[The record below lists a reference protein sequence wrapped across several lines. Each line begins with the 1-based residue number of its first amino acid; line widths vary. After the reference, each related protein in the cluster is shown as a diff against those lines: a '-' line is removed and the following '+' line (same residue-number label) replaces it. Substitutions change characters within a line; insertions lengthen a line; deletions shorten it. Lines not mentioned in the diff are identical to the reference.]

1 MSWWSNLKAGI
12 SAVVKKNNNQ
22 EITGANLQNV
32 LITIVNSLGANATC
46 GGIAHPNTSPGTPD
60 GPVFWIASG
69 PGVYV
74 NFGNT
79 EIDNVGIFTWNGT
92 SWSFEELDFMKN
104 MQTDIANSVLQSVSF
119 DVTGNTA
126 TLTIKQKGY
135 DAITVSVPIATDSQ
149 SGFMTAEQAKYID
162 DLREDIPNLQ
172 NKLDAAH
179 GEVMFA
185 DLDKL
190 CTADDMLQ
198 GKPVCYT
205 VLDTLVTT
213 KGTVTLKVGVLW
225 VYSDNLRHIVMQV
238 LNTNFVLDDDG
249 TFSGHV
255 HNHDVHE
262 YSRTYAYSTA
272 AGTLHTWSKWQEVGG
287 KGIVDRITNVAL
299 AKQNKLVA
307 GDDATRLNGAKL
319 STKQIYKGTVIN
331 DADVVPTLAVGAY
344 CFNIATKTLYVGAQH
359 GYAVVTDTVPM
370 PDDFLFIDTASGTT
384 YRCDG
389 TTLHNIANIKT
400 INGQSLL
407 GKGNVQLTGAD
418 FLLEQDAELTINEA
432 VNNNTEALQNK
443 LDKASIAQTTGTAT
457 DKVMSQKSVTDAL
470 DFPRVT
476 LKVTFL
482 TEVIKGKQMND
493 GGNLVNNATHCTTC
507 HIPCEGAHKVE
518 LLSGDPKD
526 WNYIVA
532 FDKDNKVVGNA
543 VAYNNQKKYALTT
556 PATTTYVVAN
566 YLADTDNDRG
576 VWIDGVKVH
585 EPVPDDIEI
594 KHTGGDKEYY
604 LMSQKGVHDYV
615 NQRLMDSAQSHTS
628 FGSGFCYRLNARQ
641 IELLEASDVITLEI
655 CAQCNGGLNGYNN
668 TAAMGYFSIM
678 FGNNHG
684 ALTTSYDGKLS
695 YSSDQ
700 KKYGQGSGYTYVV
713 DGSVVT
719 CWDRFLVVINRKTG
733 VIRLYDKCSRLVAE
747 KQREEYKSDTW
758 LAGDDWLS
766 ITSRNVQ
773 DIWAIRIYDRD
784 VTILQYDNSFRVKDA
799 HMTEAI
805 LPFQHPNIA
814 KTIDVKDWQKE
825 KFDKATQDKDYGR
838 PYHFPGNYSYDPDDG
853 LLTGTNDTSDWAMI
867 GPGSYNAGNLYGIID
882 VDFEV
887 TGGKW
892 RVAKKTAIKVYAIT
906 KADGTDMGIEGIM
919 GSDRTELEA
928 GRYTMSYISFNDNA
942 FCDIAPGAKIKM
954 HSMHQHTLHCV
965 ANINP
970 RYYCNGQCRD
980 DARQEWWTPLDINN
994 HETPVVPTFTDAA
1007 WRSVPAPALLS
1018 QPSFN
1023 GQLKVDDSGKVYVGV
1038 CVGATRTWKQINNA

>member
-1 MSWWSNLKAGI
+1 MADKTTRI
-12 SAVVKKNNNQ
+12 SD
-22 EITGANLQNV
+22 LP
-32 LITIVNSLGANATC
+32 S
-46 GGIAHPNTSPGTPD
+46 
-60 GPVFWIASG
+60 SG
-69 PGVYV
+69 
-74 NFGNT
+74 
-79 EIDNVGIFTWNGT
+79 
-92 SWSFEELDFMKN
+92 S
-104 MQTDIANSVLQSVSF
+104 
-119 DVTGNTA
+119 NTA
-126 TLTIKQKGY
+126 GLYTIGVN
-135 DAITVSVPIATDSQ
+135 ASNESVKVPL
-149 SGFMTAEQAKYID
+149 G
-162 DLREDIPNLQ
+162 DIL
-172 NKLDAAH
+172 ASAH

-205 VLDTLVTT
+205 VLDTLVST

-225 VYSDNLRHIVMQV
+225 VYSDNLRHVVMQV

-249 TFSGHV
+249 TFTGRV

-299 AKQNKLVA
+299 AKQNKLTA
-307 GDDATRLNGAKL
+307 GDKATRIIDDNLA
-319 STKQIYKGTVIN
+319 TKQIYKGTVIN
-331 DADVVPTLAVGAY
+331 INAVPTLAVGAY
-344 CFNIATKTLYVGAQH
+344 CFNTATKKLYVGAQRDN
-359 GYAVVTDTVPM
+359 AVVTDTVPM
-370 PDDFLFIDTASGTT
+370 PDDFLFVDTASGTT

-389 TTLHNIANIKT
+389 TTLHNIDNIKT
-400 INGQSLL
+400 VNGQSLL

-418 FLLEQDAELTINEA
+418 FLLEQGAGLTINEA
-432 VNNNTEALQNK
+432 VNSNTEALQNK

-457 DKVMSQKSVTDAL
+457 DKVMSQKAVTDAL

-476 LKVTFL
+476 LKLPYL
-482 TEVIKGKQMND
+482 TEVIKGKRLWYDRKVHDYAKSMIS
-493 GGNLVNNATHCTTC
+493 C

-518 LLSGDPKD
+518 IIIGAPSSSTLVLA
-526 WNYIVA
+526 A
-532 FDKDNKVVGNA
+532 FYDADGKFLNTCTVYGGAKR
-543 VAYNNQKKYALTT
+543 TFT
-556 PATTTYVVAN
+556 SPATSAYLVAT
-566 YLADTDNDRG
+566 YLADTTEERG

-594 KHTGGDKEYY
+594 KHEGGDKEYY
-604 LMSQKGVHDYV
+604 LMSQKGVQDYI
-615 NQRLMDSAQSHTS
+615 NQRLMDSAQSHST

-668 TAAMGYFSIM
+668 TAAMAYFSIV
-678 FGNNHG
+678 FGNSHG

-700 KKYGQGSGYTYVV
+700 KKYGQGNGYTYVV
-713 DGSVVT
+713 DAAIPT
-719 CWDRFLVVINRKTG
+719 CWDRFLVVINRKAG
-733 VIRLYDKCSRLVAE
+733 VIRLYDKCSRKIIE
-747 KQREEYKSDTW
+747 CQRDAYKCDSW
-758 LAGDDWLS
+758 LQGDDWLAIMS
-766 ITSRNVQ
+766 GARDGYVA

-784 VTILQYDNSFRVKDA
+784 VTILQYDNNFRVKDA

-805 LPFQHPNIA
+805 LPFQRPLVA
-814 KTIDVKDWQKE
+814 KTIDVNDWVIE
-825 KFDKATQDKDYGR
+825 KFDKATAGSK
-838 PYHFPGNYSYDPDDG
+838 PYYFPGNYSYDPDDG
-853 LLTGTNDTSDWAMI
+853 LLTGTNDTTDWVTI
-867 GPGSYNAGNLYGIID
+867 GPGSSNAGNLYGIID

-892 RVAKKTAIKVYAIT
+892 RVAQKTAIKVYAIT

-928 GRYTMSYISFNDNA
+928 GRYTMSYISFNFNA

-970 RYYCNGQCRD
+970 RYYCNMQCWD

-994 HETPVVPTFTDAA
+994 HSTPVVPTFSDAA
-1007 WRSVPAPALLS
+1007 WRSVPAPSLLS

-1023 GQLKVDDSGKVYVGV
+1023 GQLKIDDSGKVYVGV
-1038 CVGATRTWKQINNA
+1038 VVGATRTWKQINNT

>member
-1 MSWWSNLKAGI
+1 MADKTIRI
-12 SAVVKKNNNQ
+12 S
-22 EITGANLQNV
+22 ELP
-32 LITIVNSLGANATC
+32 S
-46 GGIAHPNTSPGTPD
+46 
-60 GPVFWIASG
+60 SG
-69 PGVYV
+69 
-74 NFGNT
+74 
-79 EIDNVGIFTWNGT
+79 
-92 SWSFEELDFMKN
+92 S
-104 MQTDIANSVLQSVSF
+104 
-119 DVTGNTA
+119 NTA
-126 TLTIKQKGY
+126 GLYTIGVN
-135 DAITVSVPIATDSQ
+135 ASNESVKVPL
-149 SGFMTAEQAKYID
+149 G
-162 DLREDIPNLQ
+162 DIL
-172 NKLDAAH
+172 ASAH

-198 GKPVCYT
+198 GKPACYT

-225 VYSDNLRHIVMQV
+225 VYSDNLRHVVMQV

-249 TFSGHV
+249 TFTGKV

-299 AKQNKLVA
+299 AKQNKLTA

-319 STKQIYKGTVIN
+319 STKQIFTGSIDTTAGAVPMLLPVGGCIYNSADKKLYIGDSNSQPVEVAKPNDFLFFSNGKLYHYQFGNFGEVETGTTLVAGDGATRINASALSTKQIYRGTVIN
-331 DADVVPTLAVGAY
+331 INGVPMALAVGAY
-344 CFNIATKTLYVGAQH
+344 CFNTATKKLYVGAQH
-359 GYAVVTDTVPM
+359 DNAVVTDTVPM
-370 PDDFLFIDTASGTT
+370 PDDFLFIDTASGAT

-389 TTLHNIANIKT
+389 TTLHKLVNIKT

-418 FLLEQDAELTINEA
+418 MLLEQDAGLTINEA
-432 VNNNTEALQNK
+432 VNSNTGALQNK
-443 LDKASIAQTTGTAT
+443 LDKASVVQTPGQAT

-476 LKVTFL
+476 LKLPYL
-482 TEVIKGKQMND
+482 TEVIKGKKIN
-493 GGNLVNNATHCTTC
+493 GAGNLVNSPTHCTTC
-507 HIPCEGAHKVE
+507 HIPCEGVHKVE
-518 LLSGDPKD
+518 LLSGDTKD
-526 WNYIVA
+526 WCYIVA
-532 FDKDNKVVGNA
+532 FDKDNKVVANA
-543 VAYNNQKKYALTT
+543 VAYNNSKKYALTT
-556 PATTTYVVAN
+556 PATTTYVVAT
-566 YLADTDNDRG
+566 YLADTTNDRG

-585 EPVPDDIEI
+585 EPVPDDIEV
-594 KHTGGDKEYY
+594 KHTDGDKEYY

-615 NQRLMDSAQSHTS
+615 NQRLMDSAQSHSS
-628 FGSGFCYRLNARQ
+628 FSSGFCYRLNARQ

-655 CAQCNGGLNGYNN
+655 CAQQNGGLNGYNN
-668 TAAMGYFSIM
+668 TAAMSYFSIM
-678 FGNNHG
+678 FGNQHG
-684 ALTTSYDGKLS
+684 ALTTSFDGKLS

-700 KKYGQGSGYTYVV
+700 KKYPQGSGFTYAV
-713 DGSVVT
+713 DGAVLT
-719 CWDRFLVVINRKTG
+719 CWDRFIVVINRKTG

-747 KQREEYKSDTW
+747 KQREEYKSDSW
-758 LAGDDWLS
+758 LAGDDWLAIMS
-766 ITSRNVQ
+766 GAQNGYVA
-773 DIWAIRIYDRD
+773 DLWALRIYDRD
-784 VTILQYDNSFRVKDA
+784 VTILQYDNYFRVKDA

-805 LPFQHPNIA
+805 LPFQHPLVA
-814 KTIDVKDWQKE
+814 KTIDVNDWVIE
-825 KFDKATQDKDYGR
+825 RFDKATAGSK

-853 LLTGTNDTSDWAMI
+853 LLTGTNDTSDWVMI
-867 GPGSYNAGNLYGIID
+867 DPGSWGAGNLYGIID

-887 TGGKW
+887 SGGKW
-892 RVAKKTAIKVYAIT
+892 RVAKNVAIKVYAIT

-928 GRYTMSYISFNDNA
+928 GRYTMSYISFNANA

-965 ANINP
+965 CNINP
-970 RYYCNGQCRD
+970 RYFCNGQCWD
-980 DARQEWWTPLDINN
+980 DARQEWWTPLDVKY
-994 HETPVVPTFTDAA
+994 HSTPVVPTFSDAA

-1023 GQLKVDDSGKVYVGV
+1023 GQLKVDDNGKVYVGV
-1038 CVGATRTWKQINNA
+1038 CVGASRTWKQINNT

>member
-1 MSWWSNLKAGI
+1 MSWSNLKTGI
-12 SAVVKKNNNQ
+12 SAVVKENNNQ
-22 EITGANLQNV
+22 EITGTNLQNV

-60 GPVFWIASG
+60 GPVFWIASR

-79 EIDNVGIFTWNGT
+79 EIDNIGIFTWNGT

-119 DVTGNTA
+119 GVTGSTA

-135 DAITVSVPIATDSQ
+135 DAISVSVPIATDSQ
-149 SGFMTAEQAKYID
+149 SGFMTAADKD
-162 DLREDIPNLQ
+162 
-172 NKLDAAH
+172 KLDSTYSKQEIDA
-179 GEVMFA
+179 EVDA
-185 DLDKL
+185 IRDAIK
-190 CTADDMLQ
+190 
-198 GKPVCYT
+198 K
-205 VLDTLVTT
+205 
-213 KGTVTLKVGVLW
+213 
-225 VYSDNLRHIVMQV
+225 
-238 LNTNFVLDDDG
+238 
-249 TFSGHV
+249 
-255 HNHDVHE
+255 
-262 YSRTYAYSTA
+262 
-272 AGTLHTWSKWQEVGG
+272 
-287 KGIVDRITNVAL
+287 
-299 AKQNKLVA
+299 KQDKLVA

-319 STKQIYKGTVIN
+319 STKQIFTGRIDTIAGAVPMLLPVGGCIYNSADKKLYIGDSNSQPVEVAKPNDFLFFSNGKLYHYQFGNFGEVETGTTLVAGDGATRINASALSTKQIYCGTVIN
-331 DADVVPTLAVGAY
+331 INGVPQGLEVGAY
-344 CFNIATKTLYVGAQH
+344 CFNTATKKLYVGAQH
-359 GYAVVTDTVPM
+359 DNIVVTDTVPM
-370 PDDFLFIDTASGTT
+370 PDDFLFVDTASGTT

-389 TTLHNIANIKT
+389 TTLNNIANIKT
-400 INGQSLL
+400 INGHSLL

-418 FLLEQDAELTINEA
+418 FLLEQGAGLTINEA
-432 VNNNTEALQNK
+432 VNSNTEELQNK
-443 LDKASIAQTTGTAT
+443 LDKASVVQTPGQAT

-470 DFPRVT
+470 DFPKVT
-476 LKVTFL
+476 LKLPYL
-482 TEVIKGKQMND
+482 TEVIKGKQING

-543 VAYNNQKKYALTT
+543 VAYKNQKKYALTT
-556 PATTTYVVAN
+556 PATTTYVVAT
-566 YLADTDNDRG
+566 YITDTDSDRG

-615 NQRLMDSAQSHTS
+615 NQRLMDSAQSHST

-655 CAQCNGGLNGYNN
+655 CAQINGGLNGYNN

-684 ALTTSYDGKLS
+684 ALTTSYSGQLS

-700 KKYGQGSGYTYVV
+700 KKYPQGSGFTYVV

-719 CWDRFLVVINRKTG
+719 CWDRFIVVINRKTG
-733 VIRLYDKCSRLVAE
+733 VIRVYDKCSRLVAE

-758 LAGDDWLS
+758 LGGDDWLA
-766 ITSRNVQ
+766 IMTRAK
-773 DIWAIRIYDRD
+773 DGYIADLWAIRIYDRD

-805 LPFQHPNIA
+805 LPFQHPIIA
-814 KTIDVKDWQKE
+814 KTIDVNDWVIE
-825 KFDKATQDKDYGR
+825 KFDKATVGSR

-853 LLTGTNDTSDWAMI
+853 LLTGTNDTADWVMI
-867 GPGSYNAGNLYGIID
+867 GPGSFGAGNLYGIID

-887 TGGKW
+887 SGGKW
-892 RVAKKTAIKVYAIT
+892 RVAKQTAIKVYAIT

-928 GRYTMSYISFNDNA
+928 GRYTMSYISFRANA

-954 HSMHQHTLHCV
+954 HSLHQHTLHCV

-970 RYYCNGQCRD
+970 RYFCNGQCWD
-980 DARQEWWTPLDINN
+980 DARGGWWTPLDVKN
-994 HETPVVPTFTDAA
+994 HTTPVVPTFSDAA
-1007 WRSVPAPALLS
+1007 WRAVPAPALLS

-1038 CVGATRTWKQINNA
+1038 CVGATRTWKQINNT